1 MLKQGN
7 RVNTIHGEGVVTSV
21 PPEIISLRIKR
32 YRVHLDSV
40 PAQFIDMDKKNGG
53 IMFFEDELEIKST

>member
-7 RVNTIHGEGVVTSV
+7 RVNTIYGEGIVMGV
-21 PPEIISLRIKR
+21 PPEIISTRIKR
-32 YRVHLDSV
+32 YCVHLDSI

-53 IMFFEDELEIKST
+53 IMFFENELEIKST